1 MSIQKIAV
9 DTILWPTLEKTEKEN
24 KTPKNNNN
32 VSTQPKTNII
42 SKIGN
47 NNSSNTSNTENIN
60 KNEIITNLEENKD
73 DNKKDNKDKKDEK
86 IEMKEE

>member
-1 MSIQKIAV
+1 MQ
-9 DTILWPTLEKTEKEN
+9 LEKTEKEN

-47 NNSSNTSNTENIN
+47 NNYSNNSNTESIN
-60 KNEIITNLEENKD
+60 KNEIKTNLEENKD
-73 DNKKDNKDKKDEK
+73 DNKDKKDET
-86 IEMKEE
+86 IEIKEEK